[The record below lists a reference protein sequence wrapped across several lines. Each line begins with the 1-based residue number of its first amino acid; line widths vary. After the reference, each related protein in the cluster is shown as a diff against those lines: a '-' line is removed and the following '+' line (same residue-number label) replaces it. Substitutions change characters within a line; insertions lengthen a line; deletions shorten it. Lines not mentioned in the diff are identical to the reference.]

1 MIALSCPGRAYLLC
15 LTDFHEIR
23 KQTLPRYEHSQATLD
38 SRSKPDDQWSHDSIS
53 QYKQNTMAIS
63 KARNTLEIARSISFY
78 YLFYCFITST
88 STILNC
94 TLGSI
99 KLYCIVLCYIVL
111 LFILLLY
118 CSVSVLDISQHKG
131 KTPVSKLRVFTICM
145 SSSFANLPINSSTG
159 R

>member
-63 KARNTLEIARSISFY
+63 KARNILEIARSISFY

-111 LFILLLY
+111 FSQCPRHLPTQGKDPCEQVTSIYYLHVFI
-118 CSVSVLDISQHKG
+118 
-131 KTPVSKLRVFTICM
+131 ICQ
-145 SSSFANLPINSSTG
+145 SPD
-159 R
+159 